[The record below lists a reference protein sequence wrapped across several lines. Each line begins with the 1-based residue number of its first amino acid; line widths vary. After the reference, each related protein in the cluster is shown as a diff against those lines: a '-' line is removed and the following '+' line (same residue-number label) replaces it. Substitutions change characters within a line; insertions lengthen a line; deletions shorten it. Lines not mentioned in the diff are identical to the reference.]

1 MFKWIREIAEC
12 LQEIRKELIKIRKL
26 TGMRLVYEVDVNN
39 RSKDSDPQKLYDLIV
54 KTSKEGPDAK

>member
-1 MFKWIREIAEC
+1 MFKRIREIAEC

-39 RSKDSDPQKLYDLIV
+39 RSKDSDPQKLYDFIV
-54 KTSKEGPDAK
+54 KTSKEDPDAK